1 MKTDSLW
8 YKLFIAVPGT
18 FFELIDQSPA
28 SAQEYQFKSIEVKE
42 ASFRIDGVFLPNAA
56 ATQLPIHFL
65 EVQSQSDKDFYS
77 RFFTE
82 IFIYLRQNQPNHDWR
97 ATVLFLSR
105 RIEPE
110 EPAWYREFFSSGRLC
125 RIYLDELEE
134 TETDSIGLK
143 AIQLIVKPDAQAG
156 QRAQQLISQTRQML
170 TNSIEQRDFVELIET
185 LMVYKLPHKS
195 REEIEAMLGLSDLKE
210 TKVYQEAKQEGIQE
224 GIQETTTKI
233 IPRLQHL
240 GMSVE
245 QIAAAVDMSIDQV
258 QQLIQE
264 LSADSSS

>member
-1 MKTDSLW
+1 M
-8 YKLFIAVPGT
+8 
-18 FFELIDQSPA
+18 
-28 SAQEYQFKSIEVKE
+28 
-42 ASFRIDGVFLPNAA
+42 DGVFLPDAA

-110 EPAWYREFFSSGRLC
+110 EPAWYREFFRSDRLC

-170 TNSIEQRDFVELIET
+170 TNPIEQRDFVELIET

-224 GIQETTTKI
+224 GIQEGKQEGIQEATGKI

-240 GMSVE
+240 GLSVE
-245 QIAAAVDMSIDQV
+245 QIAAAVDMSVEQV
-258 QQLIQE
+258 QQLIQD
-264 LSADSSS
+264 LPKDSSS